1 MLTVDN
7 ILGPSGRIAARLKD
21 YEERGEQLEMAH
33 AVQRAIGEQ
42 KHLVVEAGTGV
53 GKSFGYLVPAILAA
67 TQRGEE
73 TASTGSRSQK
83 PPNAPA
89 KRIIISTH
97 TISLQEQLLRK
108 DLPLLNSVIPREF
121 TAVLVKGRSNY
132 LSLRRLENARKRA
145 DSLFYDEREFD
156 EVGKLQQWSTQ
167 TTDGS
172 KSDLEYRPRAAVW
185 DEVAS
190 DSSNC
195 MGRNCPTYDSCFYY
209 RARRRV
215 DHAQILVVNHALF
228 FSDLALRRAGVSL
241 LPDSDV
247 VIFDEAHCL
256 ESVASD
262 HLGVSVSS
270 GQIQYVL
277 QRLYNDR
284 TNKGLLVHYKMRDAQ
299 IAVAE
304 CIQKAE
310 DFFQQAQD
318 YLRNH
323 ARENGRVDEPQ
334 PFANTL
340 GPILDELAKKIRQCG
355 SSFDEEPQRQDF
367 TSSADRLTLLSANLQ
382 QWCGQAVP
390 DAVYWMETTETR
402 RGNAR
407 ISLSAVPLDVGPAL
421 RSELFARVPSVILTS
436 ATLAVG
442 REHSF
447 GFFKSRLG
455 VTQSDELRLG
465 SPFDYQRQAELI
477 LVGGMPDPSSA
488 KEEYEG
494 KLASLVRRY
503 VDRTDGHAFVLFTNY
518 STMRRVGEALM
529 PYLAERQLGLLSQ
542 ADGLPRTQMLDR
554 FISEPRSVLLG
565 TDSFWQ
571 GVDVPGDALVNVIIT
586 KLPFRVPSEPV
597 HEARLEA
604 IRAAGGNPFGDYQLP
619 EAVLKLKQGFGRL
632 IRSRRDHG
640 TVVILDPR
648 IQTKSYGKVFLQ
660 SLPDCHISF
669 EAAD

>member
-7 ILGPSGRIAARLKD
+7 ILGPTGRIAARLEN
-21 YEERGEQLEMAH
+21 YEERPEQLEMAH
-33 AVQRAIGEQ
+33 AVQQAIGDEN
-42 KHLVVEAGTGV
+42 HLIVEAGTGV

-67 TQRGEE
+67 T
-73 TASTGSRSQK
+73 ASDAEAGANELRDSESPRAS
-83 PPNAPA
+83 A

-97 TISLQEQLLRK
+97 TISLQEQLMQK

-121 TAVLVKGRSNY
+121 TSVLVKGRSNY

-145 DSLFYDEREFD
+145 GSLFHGEQEFD
-156 EVGKLQQWSTQ
+156 QLGQLQQWSQ
-167 TTDGS
+167 DTTDGS
-172 KSDLEYRPRAAVW
+172 KSDLDYRPQAGVW

-195 MGRNCPTYDSCFYY
+195 MGRNCPTFDVCFYY
-209 RARRRV
+209 KARRRV

-241 LPDSDV
+241 LPDCDV
-247 VIFDEAHCL
+247 AIFDEAHCL
-256 ESVASD
+256 EAVASD

-270 GQIQYVL
+270 GQVRYVL

-284 TNKGLLVHYKMRDAQ
+284 TNKGLLVHYKLREAQ

-304 CIQKAE
+304 CLQQAE
-310 DFFQQAQD
+310 DFFQQVED
-318 YLRNH
+318 YLKNH
-323 ARENGRVDEPQ
+323 ARENGRVDEQQ
-334 PFANTL
+334 PFPNAL
-340 GPILDELAKKIRQCG
+340 SPILDQLARKIRQCG
-355 SSFDEEPQRQDF
+355 STLNEETQRQDF
-367 TSSADRLTLLSANLQ
+367 SSAADRLTVLSANLG
-382 QWCGQAVP
+382 QWCQRAVP
-390 DAVYWMETTETR
+390 NAVYWIEASETR
-402 RGNAR
+402 RGNSR
-407 ISLSAVPLDVGPAL
+407 ISLAAVPLDVGPAL
-421 RSELFARVPSVILTS
+421 RSELFARVPTVVLTS

-447 GFFKSRLG
+447 DFFKSRLG
-455 VTQSDELRLG
+455 LTQSHELRLG
-465 SPFDYQRQAELI
+465 SPFDYQRQVELI
-477 LVGGMPDPSSA
+477 LIGGMPDPSSA
-488 KEEYEG
+488 RQEYEA
-494 KLASLVRRY
+494 KLVPLIRRY
-503 VDRTDGHAFVLFTNY
+503 VDRTDGHAFVLFTSY
-518 STMRRVGEALM
+518 ATMRRVAEELM
-529 PYLAERQLGLLSQ
+529 PWLAERQLGLLNQ
-542 ADGLPRTQMLDR
+542 ADGLPRTQMLER

-648 IQTKSYGKVFLQ
+648 IQTKSYGQVFLQ

-669 EAAD
+669 EPAD